1 LGGLTDKRILMR
13 DRSKELQ
20 RASWIGIAG
29 NTLLA
34 IGKIIIGFISGSF
47 AVIGDGIDTATDV
60 LTYIITLITA
70 RIISKPP
77 DPKYPYGYKKAETS
91 ATKILAFIIFFAGA
105 ELFLSTLRQ
114 LISGELREMPGIIAI
129 YVTLL
134 SILGKAILAY
144 WQFRIGKRINS
155 QMIIANARNMKND
168 VLISSSV
175 LLGLLFTFVF
185 DMPVFDRITAMA
197 VSIWIIKV
205 AFDIYKE
212 SNLEMMDGLKDTTI
226 YDKIFQSVDEVE
238 GAHNP
243 HRIRVRKI
251 AELYLIALD
260 IEVDKDTTVSD
271 AHLLAK
277 EVENRLKINIDNIFD
292 ILVHIEPLGNIEG
305 DESVGMS
312 KENLNLKTN
321 FKPI

>member
-1 LGGLTDKRILMR
+1 MR
-13 DRSKELQ
+13 ERSKELQ

-29 NTLLA
+29 NALLA
-34 IGKIIIGFISGSF
+34 VLKILIGFISGSF

-60 LTYIITLITA
+60 LTYVITLITA

-105 ELFLSTLRQ
+105 ELFLSSLRQ
-114 LISGELREMPGIIAI
+114 LFSGEIREMPTMIAV
-129 YVTLL
+129 YVTVL
-134 SILGKAILAY
+134 SIAGKTLLAY

-155 QMIIANARNMKND
+155 QMIIANARNMRND
-168 VLISSSV
+168 VLISASV
-175 LLGLLFTFVF
+175 LLGLLFTFVLN
-185 DMPVFDRITAMA
+185 MPVFDRITGMV

-226 YDKIFQSVDEVE
+226 YHKIFQSVEEVE
-238 GAHNP
+238 GAFNP

-260 IEVDKDTTVSD
+260 IEVDQDAKVSE
-271 AHLLAK
+271 AHLIAK
-277 EVENRLKINIDNIFD
+277 EVENRLKHHIDNIFD
-292 ILVHIEPLGNIEG
+292 ILVHIEPLGNVEG
-305 DESVGMS
+305 DESVGIS
-312 KENLNLKTN
+312 KENLNLKSGVRN
-321 FKPI
+321 IS